1 MPELRGLLKNNRG
14 PWSEGIIR
22 FNAPFHCFRTSRS
35 LLWPLKW
42 NSRLL
47 FVIMTSC
54 STSVTCPFHLLKI
67 ITCSKQWEG
76 ALKRHRHNANS
87 VIGSLMSLLIL
98 CILFCFFFFS
108 ITYAY
113 MCRWIRACLHGGGGP
128 QLGEVI
134 YGGSPH
140 LSCKRDQIKMRD

>member
-1 MPELRGLLKNNRG
+1 MTWYLGTITYRIMPELRGLLKNNRG

-35 LLWPLKW
+35 LLC
-42 NSRLL
+42 RLL

-76 ALKRHRHNANS
+76 ALKRHSHNTNS

-98 CILFCFFFFS
+98 CILFCFFFFHNLCVHVQVNKGLFTWS
-108 ITYAY
+108 WGTPV
-113 MCRWIRACLHGGGGP
+113 RWGYIWRVTP
-128 QLGEVI
+128 PI
-134 YGGSPH
+134 
-140 LSCKRDQIKMRD
+140 M